1 MTANDVLPT
10 DRFGY
15 SSMAIA
21 DLQWARNDLSFV
33 VLFASG
39 YFCVISRLGYA
50 LGLLSPKSA
59 IQCFYSLNKFST
71 TSVSLSLRSNS
82 FVSYSHSTATLIKLR
97 SLPDEN
103 TFTKTLNPLGK
114 TNALLHLFAFKPELV
129 LSEKHRS
136 LLSRCLEDEV
146 LLHHPRRSAQE
157 LGGSQSTSAINF
169 VNPFSGQL
177 KVDSLLVLKTG
188 LKLIQPL
195 RWQSCLVSGVFE
207 TVLLQFA
214 ECLASLLSGSF
225 LLTFS

>member
-10 DRFGY
+10 DKFGY
-15 SSMAIA
+15 SSMTIA
-21 DLQWARNDLSFV
+21 DLQWTRNDLSFV

-39 YFCVISRLGYA
+39 YFCVMSRLGYA
-50 LGLLSPKSA
+50 LGLVSPKSVV
-59 IQCFYSLNKFST
+59 QCFCCFNKFAT
-71 TSVSLSLRSNS
+71 ASVSLSLRSSS

-114 TNALLHLFAFKPELV
+114 TNTLLHLFAFRPELA
-129 LSEKHRS
+129 LKEKHQS
-136 LLSRCLEDEV
+136 LLARCLEDEI
-146 LLHHPRRSAQE
+146 LLHHSRRSAQE
-157 LGGSQSTSAINF
+157 LSSCQSTSAINF

-177 KVDSLLVLKTG
+177 KADGRLVLKTA

-207 TVLLQFA
+207 TVLQQFTD
-214 ECLASLLSGSF
+214 CLASLLSSSF
-225 LLTFS
+225 FD